1 MAFWLYPSRESQ
13 AILSSCWC
21 SSWISSL
28 ILEHGCNLLYISHM
42 SYLQDIFPFYHHVST
57 HIYFIIY
64 LYTHIYIIIYIIYI
78 YIIYI
83 HTCVCVCMNFMCIY
97 IYCFLRIPTA
107 QPWPGPGPGHRWST
121 RTATSRWWRVKN
133 CRPSSWRHPQ
143 VRQNR
148 FGDGSKAGSKAV
160 NLSHMNWWIP
170 SGKLT

>member
-1 MAFWLYPSRESQ
+1 MFKLNLQFDFRTWMQPTVYITYVISPGYIS
-13 AILSSCWC
+13 ILSPC
-21 SSWISSL
+21 IYA
-28 ILEHGCNLLYISHM
+28 YIF
-42 SYLQDIFPFYHHVST
+42 YYIFV
-57 HIYFIIY
+57 
-64 LYTHIYIIIYIIYI
+64 YTHIYNYIYNIYI

-83 HTCVCVCMNFMCIY
+83 YTRVCVCMNFMCIY